1 MADELDAA
9 LRTRAEYVHHPR
21 VRQVRQRI
29 LPPGDPSLNPAWRD
43 RHIWIW
49 QCHQIYGPVFRYRP
63 DGLLFNS
70 PQAIRDI
77 YETKANVKKG
87 NFYEWF
93 SRKAGFHN
101 IWNCVDKAQHARKRR
116 IMNAAFSDKALKSAE
131 RYIVQHADRWC
142 ELLLD
147 GAERAW
153 SSPRNLTEWSDRLI
167 FDILG
172 ELCYARS
179 FDIKEPGD
187 NDLKSLPGIMATFTT
202 FAYMVLP
209 ANPVISVPTPT
220 YLMGL
225 DALLEVAAPKN
236 VRAFIQFSNECL
248 HRRLD
253 EEKDTQAKGLGED
266 NYRKDM
272 FHYLF
277 RAKDPETGGPGF
289 MQEELFEE
297 SDLLVVAGA
306 DNTSMALAVMF
317 FYLVRNVKVYE
328 RLAEEIRK
336 TFKSSEDIH
345 AGPQLSSCRYLRAFI
360 DEAMRMNPPVGADLN
375 REVLA
380 SGMHIDGH
388 FVREGT
394 NVGVAA
400 YTLQHNDDV
409 FADPFA
415 FRPERWI
422 ADEKTGVTAEDVAA
436 CEAAFAPF
444 SIGPRGCPGKNLA
457 YLEMSITMAKVLYL
471 SDVQAVEGDTLGAG
485 SADLIWGRRRAACF
499 QSRDTF
505 VSQRDGP
512 MVQFRS
518 RRA

>member
-1 MADELDAA
+1 MQVLRLNDLDLLSGLA
-9 LRTRAEYVHHPR
+9 LAISLSIIYVSDFLFCVSP
-21 VRQVRQRI
+21 Q
-29 LPPGDPSLNPAWRD
+29 PDTGCSD

-49 QCHQIYGPVFRYRP
+49 QCHQIYGPIFRYRP

-70 PQAIRDI
+70 SQATRDI

-87 NFYEWF
+87 DFYEWF

-101 IWNCVDKAQHARKRR
+101 TWNCVDKAQHARKRR
-116 IMNAAFSDKALKSAE
+116 ILNAAFSDKALKSAE

-209 ANPVISVPTPT
+209 ANPVISPR
-220 YLMGL
+220 GL
-225 DALLEVAAPKN
+225 DALLDVAAPKN

-317 FYLVRNVKVYE
+317 FYLVRNAKVYE
-328 RLAEEIRK
+328 RLTEEIRK
-336 TFKSSEDIH
+336 TFRSSEDIH

-444 SIGPRGCPGKNLA
+444 SIGPRACPGKKLA
-457 YLEMSITMAKVLYL
+457 YLEISITMAKVLYL